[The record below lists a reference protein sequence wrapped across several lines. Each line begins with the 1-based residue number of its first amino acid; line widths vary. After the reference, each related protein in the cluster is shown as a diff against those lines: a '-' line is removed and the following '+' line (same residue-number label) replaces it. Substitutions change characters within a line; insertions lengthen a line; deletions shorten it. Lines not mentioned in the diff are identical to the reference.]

1 MLSFLNEELIHNLI
15 PLSDYLGFFCCYSLS
30 E

>member
-15 PLSDYLGFFCCYSLS
+15 PLSDYLGFFLLLQFK
-30 E
+30 